1 MKELKSFIKYY
12 KLYIKLLIFTL
23 ICAISLALLDL
34 VFPKIIQ
41 IVIDRIIPSKDLKTF
56 YYISGGLI
64 VMYLLRYVV
73 SYFQLYY
80 GNILGIK
87 IETQMR
93 KELFVHIQKLSFSYF
108 DSNKTGVIMS
118 KLVNDLGEISQ
129 LANHGPIDLFIA
141 IIRLVGAFV
150 LMINLNVKLTLVIF
164 AVLPFMI
171 YFSVTQKWK
180 MKSAFMN
187 ARKKIAGINSCA
199 EESIGGIR
207 IVKLFSNENYEI
219 DKFEK
224 KNEEFQDA
232 KKETYKTTAIFFS
245 GIHIFMNL
253 MQFIVVFYGGYLI
266 MHGELTYGILISFLL
281 YSYRFMEPIRKMM
294 ILVQS
299 YQKGMAGYRRFQ
311 EMMAIVP
318 EIKDIKNPL
327 ILKEIKGN
335 IELKNVCFSYNK
347 LSKKNNENPILI
359 LNEFNLKI
367 KPGEN
372 IAIVGS
378 SGVGKSTISNLI
390 PRFYDIDSG
399 SIKIDGTE
407 ISNIK
412 LSSLRENVG
421 IVPQEAFLF
430 GGTIGENIRYGRLD
444 ATENELIE
452 ASKKANIYEFI
463 KSLPKEFET
472 LVGERG
478 VKLSGGQKQRISIAR
493 IFLKNP
499 KILILDEATAS
510 LDNITEKLIQD
521 SLMKLSENRTTIT
534 IAHRLSTI
542 INSDRI
548 VVMDKNGVVEAG
560 THEELLKL
568 EGSYANLY
576 QIV

>member
-12 KLYIKLLIFTL
+12 KPHTKLLIFTL
-23 ICAISLALLDL
+23 ICAILLASLDL
-34 VFPKIIQ
+34 IFPKIIQ
-41 IVIDRIIPSKDLKTF
+41 IVIDEIIPKKDLITF
-56 YYISGGLI
+56 YRISIGLI
-64 VMYLLRYVV
+64 FMYLLRFVV
-73 SYFQLYY
+73 SYCQLYY

-87 IETQMR
+87 IETRMR
-93 KELFVHIQKLSFSYF
+93 KELFTHIQKLSFSYF
-108 DSNKTGVIMS
+108 DNNKTGIIMS
-118 KLVNDLGEISQ
+118 KLVNDLSGISE

-141 IIRLVGAFV
+141 IIRLVGAFI

-164 AVLPFMI
+164 SVLPFMI
-171 YFSVTQKWK
+171 YFSITQKWK
-180 MKSAFMN
+180 MKLAFGKT
-187 ARKKIAGINSCA
+187 RKKIADINSRA

-207 IVKLFSNENYEI
+207 IVKLFNNADYEI
-219 DKFEK
+219 KKFEE
-224 KNEEFQDA
+224 KNQEFQEA

-245 GIHIFMNL
+245 GIHVFMNA

-266 MHGELTYGILISFLL
+266 LHGEVTYGILISFLL

-311 EMMAIVP
+311 EMMLITP
-318 EIKDIKNPL
+318 QIRENENPMT
-327 ILKEIKGN
+327 LKEIKGE
-335 IELKNVCFSYNK
+335 IELKDVVFSYK
-347 LSKKNNENPILI
+347 ESTLI
-359 LNEFNLKI
+359 LNNFNLKI
-367 KPGEN
+367 NPGEN
-372 IAIVGS
+372 IAIVGP

-399 SIKIDGTE
+399 SITIDGLD
-407 ISNIK
+407 ISKIK
-412 LSSLRENVG
+412 LTSLRENIG

-430 GGTIGENIRYGRLD
+430 GGTIGENIKYGKLN
-444 ATENELIE
+444 ATEEELIN
-452 ASKKANIYEFI
+452 ASKNANIYKFI
-463 KSLPKEFET
+463 SSLPNGFDT
-472 LVGERG
+472 FVGERG

-521 SLMKLSENRTTIT
+521 ALMILSKNRTTIT

-548 VVMDKNGVVEAG
+548 IVMDKNGVSETG

-568 EGSYANLY
+568 NGSYAKLY
-576 QIV
+576 L

>member
-1 MKELKSFIKYY
+1 MNELKTFIKYY
-12 KLYIKLLIFTL
+12 KPHVKLLIFTL
-23 ICAISLALLDL
+23 ICAILLASLDL
-34 VFPKIIQ
+34 IFPKVIQ
-41 IVIDRIIPSKDLKTF
+41 IVIDEIIPTKDLKTF
-56 YYISGGLI
+56 YHISIGLI
-64 VMYLLRYVV
+64 FMYLLRFIV
-73 SYFQLYY
+73 SYCQLYY
-80 GNILGIK
+80 GNVLGIK
-87 IETQMR
+87 IETKMR
-93 KELFVHIQKLSFSYF
+93 KELFTHLQKLSFSYF
-108 DSNKTGVIMS
+108 DNNKTGIIMS
-118 KLVNDLGEISQ
+118 KLVNDLSGISE

-164 AVLPFMI
+164 SVLPFMI
-171 YFSVTQKWK
+171 YFSITQKWK
-180 MKSAFMN
+180 MKVAFGKT
-187 ARKKIAGINSCA
+187 RKKIADINSRA

-207 IVKLFSNENYEI
+207 IVKLFNNQNYEI
-219 DKFEK
+219 NKFEE
-224 KNEEFQDA
+224 KNQEFQEA

-245 GIHIFMNL
+245 GIHVFMNL

-266 MHGELTYGILISFLL
+266 IHGEVTYGILISFLL

-311 EMMAIVP
+311 EMM
-318 EIKDIKNPL
+318 EIIPQIKEIENPVVL
-327 ILKEIKGN
+327 EEIKGE
-335 IELKNVCFSYNK
+335 IELKNVNFSYNK
-347 LSKKNNENPILI
+347 LSEGSDVNSPLI

-367 KPGEN
+367 KSGEN
-372 IAIVGS
+372 IAIVGP

-399 SIKIDGTE
+399 RITIDGMD
-407 ISNIK
+407 ISRIK
-412 LSSLRENVG
+412 LTSLRENIG

-430 GGTIGENIRYGRLD
+430 GGTIGENIGYGKLD
-444 ATENELIE
+444 ATEKDLVI
-452 ASKKANIYEFI
+452 ASKNANIYEFI
-463 KSLPKEFET
+463 SSLPKGFAT

-510 LDNITEKLIQD
+510 LDNITEKLIQEA
-521 SLMKLSENRTTIT
+521 LMTLSKNRTTIT

-548 VVMDKNGVVEAG
+548 VVMDKDGVAETG
-560 THEELLKL
+560 THEELLEL
-568 EGSYANLY
+568 EGTYAKLY
-576 QIV
+576 Q

>member
-1 MKELKSFIKYY
+1 MNELKSFIKYY
-12 KLYIKLLIFTL
+12 KPHIKLLIFTL
-23 ICAISLALLDL
+23 TCAILLALLDL
-34 VFPKIIQ
+34 VFPKVIQ
-41 IVIDRIIPSKDLKTF
+41 IVIDKIIPAKDLKTF
-56 YYISGGLI
+56 YMISVGLI
-64 VMYLLRYVV
+64 IMYLLRYVV

-80 GNILGIK
+80 GNLLGIK
-87 IETQMR
+87 IETKMR
-93 KELFVHIQKLSFSYF
+93 KELFTHIQKLSFSYF
-108 DSNKTGVIMS
+108 DNNKTGVIMS
-118 KLVNDLGEISQ
+118 KLVNDLSGISE

-141 IIRLVGAFV
+141 IIRLAGAFIV
-150 LMINLNVKLTLVIF
+150 MVSLNVKLTLVIF

-171 YFSVTQKWK
+171 YFSITQKWK
-180 MKSAFMN
+180 MKLAFGKT
-187 ARKKIAGINSCA
+187 RKKIADINSCA

-207 IVKLFSNENYEI
+207 IVKLFNNESYEI
-219 DKFEK
+219 EKFEE
-224 KNEEFQDA
+224 KNQEFQEA

-266 MHGELTYGILISFLL
+266 LHGELTYGILISFLL

-311 EMMAIVP
+311 GMMGIIP
-318 EIKDIKNPL
+318 EIKEIEDPI
-327 ILKEIKGN
+327 ILEEIKGD
-335 IELKNVCFSYNK
+335 IELKDVEFSY
-347 LSKKNNENPILI
+347 KKSSLI
-359 LNEFNLKI
+359 LNKFNLKI
-367 KPGEN
+367 KSGEN

-399 SIKIDGTE
+399 MITIDGMD
-407 ISNIK
+407 ISKIK
-412 LSSLRENVG
+412 LNSLRENIG

-430 GGTIGENIRYGRLD
+430 GGTIGENIRYGKLD
-444 ATENELIE
+444 ATKDELIE
-452 ASKKANIYEFI
+452 ASKKANIYELI
-463 KSLPKEFET
+463 RDLPMGFDT

-521 SLMKLSENRTTIT
+521 ALMTLSENRTTIT

-548 VVMDKNGVVEAG
+548 VVMDKDGVAETG
-560 THEELLKL
+560 THDELLELK
-568 EGSYANLY
+568 GSYAKLY
-576 QIV
+576 R

>member
-1 MKELKSFIKYY
+1 MNELKSFIKYY
-12 KLYIKLLIFTL
+12 KPHIKLLMFTL
-23 ICAISLALLDL
+23 TCAILLALLDL
-34 VFPKIIQ
+34 VFPKVIQ
-41 IVIDRIIPSKDLKTF
+41 IVIDKIIPAKDLKTF
-56 YYISGGLI
+56 YMISVGLI
-64 VMYLLRYVV
+64 IMYLLRYVV

-80 GNILGIK
+80 GNLLGIK
-87 IETQMR
+87 IETKMR
-93 KELFVHIQKLSFSYF
+93 KELFTHIQKLSFSYF
-108 DSNKTGVIMS
+108 DNNKTGVIMS
-118 KLVNDLGEISQ
+118 KLVNDLSGISE

-141 IIRLVGAFV
+141 IIRLAGAFI
-150 LMINLNVKLTLVIF
+150 LMISLNVKLTLVIF
-164 AVLPFMI
+164 SVLPFMI
-171 YFSVTQKWK
+171 YFSITQKWK
-180 MKSAFMN
+180 MKLAFGKT
-187 ARKKIAGINSCA
+187 RKKIADINSCA

-207 IVKLFSNENYEI
+207 IVKLFNNEDYEI
-219 DKFEK
+219 EKFEE
-224 KNEEFQDA
+224 KNQEFQEA

-266 MHGELTYGILISFLL
+266 LHGELTYGILISFLL

-311 EMMAIVP
+311 GMMGIIP
-318 EIKDIKNPL
+318 EIKEIEDPL
-327 ILKEIKGN
+327 ILEEIKGD
-335 IELKNVCFSYNK
+335 IELKDVEFSY
-347 LSKKNNENPILI
+347 KKSSLI
-359 LNEFNLKI
+359 LNKFNLKI
-367 KPGEN
+367 RSGEN

-399 SIKIDGTE
+399 MITIDGMD
-407 ISNIK
+407 ISKIK
-412 LSSLRENVG
+412 LNSLRENIG

-430 GGTIGENIRYGRLD
+430 GGTIGENIRYGKLD
-444 ATENELIE
+444 ATKDELVE
-452 ASKKANIYEFI
+452 ASKKANIYKLI
-463 KSLPKEFET
+463 RDLPMGFDT

-521 SLMKLSENRTTIT
+521 ALMTLSENRTTIT

-548 VVMDKNGVVEAG
+548 VVMDKDGVAETG
-560 THEELLKL
+560 THDELLKL
-568 EGSYANLY
+568 KGSYAELY
-576 QIV
+576 R

>member
-23 ICAISLALLDL
+23 ICAVLLALLDL

-41 IVIDRIIPSKDLKTF
+41 IVIDKIIPAKDLKTF
-56 YYISGGLI
+56 YSISGGLI
-64 VMYLLRYVV
+64 VMYLLRYAV

-93 KELFVHIQKLSFSYF
+93 KELFTHIQKLSFSYF
-108 DSNKTGVIMS
+108 DNNKTGVIMS

-141 IIRLVGAFV
+141 VIRLVGAFI
-150 LMINLNVKLTLVIF
+150 LMVTLNVKLTLVIF
-164 AVLPFMI
+164 SVLPFMI
-171 YFSVTQKWK
+171 YFAVTQKWK
-180 MKSAFMN
+180 MKLAFGKT
-187 ARKKIAGINSCA
+187 RIKIAGINSCA
-199 EESIGGIR
+199 EESIGGVR
-207 IVKLFSNENYEI
+207 IVKLFNNENYEI

-224 KNEEFQDA
+224 KNQEFQEA
-232 KKETYKTTAIFFS
+232 KKETYKTTAVFFS

-266 MHGELTYGILISFLL
+266 IHGELTYGILISFLL
-281 YSYRFMEPIRKMM
+281 YCYRFMEPIRKMM

-311 EMMAIVP
+311 GMMGIIP
-318 EIKDIKNPL
+318 EIKEIENPL
-327 ILKEIKGN
+327 ILEEIKGD
-335 IELKNVCFSYNK
+335 IELKDVKFSYNK
-347 LSKKNNENPILI
+347 SSKESDKDLSLI
-359 LNEFNLKI
+359 LNKFNLKI
-367 KPGEN
+367 KSGEN

-399 SIKIDGTE
+399 SITIDGTE
-407 ISNIK
+407 ISKIK

-430 GGTIGENIRYGRLD
+430 GGTIGENIGYGKLG
-444 ATENELIE
+444 ATRDELIE

-463 KSLPKEFET
+463 NNLPKGFDT

-510 LDNITEKLIQD
+510 LDNITEKLIQEA
-521 SLMKLSENRTTIT
+521 LMTLSKNRTTIT

-548 VVMDKNGVVEAG
+548 VVMDKDGVVETG

-568 EGSYANLY
+568 KGSYAKLY
-576 QIV
+576 R

>member
-1 MKELKSFIKYY
+1 MNELKSFIKYY
-12 KLYIKLLIFTL
+12 KPHIKLLMFTL
-23 ICAISLALLDL
+23 TCAILLALLDL
-34 VFPKIIQ
+34 VFPKVIQ
-41 IVIDRIIPSKDLKTF
+41 IVIDKIIPAKDLKTF
-56 YYISGGLI
+56 YMISVGLI
-64 VMYLLRYVV
+64 IMYLLRYVV

-80 GNILGIK
+80 GNLLGIK
-87 IETQMR
+87 IETKMR
-93 KELFVHIQKLSFSYF
+93 KELFTHIQKLSFSYF
-108 DSNKTGVIMS
+108 DNNKTGVIMS
-118 KLVNDLGEISQ
+118 KLVNDLSGISE

-141 IIRLVGAFV
+141 IIRLAGAFI
-150 LMINLNVKLTLVIF
+150 LMISLNVKLTLVIF
-164 AVLPFMI
+164 SVLPFMI
-171 YFSVTQKWK
+171 YFSITQKWK
-180 MKSAFMN
+180 MKLAFGKT
-187 ARKKIAGINSCA
+187 RKKIADINSCA

-207 IVKLFSNENYEI
+207 IVKLFNNEDYEI
-219 DKFEK
+219 EKFEE
-224 KNEEFQDA
+224 KNQEFQEA

-266 MHGELTYGILISFLL
+266 LHGELTYGILISFLL

-311 EMMAIVP
+311 GMMGIIP
-318 EIKDIKNPL
+318 EIKEIEDPT
-327 ILKEIKGN
+327 ILEEIKGD
-335 IELKNVCFSYNK
+335 IELKDVEFSY
-347 LSKKNNENPILI
+347 KKSSLI
-359 LNEFNLKI
+359 LNKFNLKI
-367 KPGEN
+367 RSGEN

-399 SIKIDGTE
+399 MITIDGMD
-407 ISNIK
+407 ISKIK
-412 LSSLRENVG
+412 LNSLRENIG

-430 GGTIGENIRYGRLD
+430 GGTIGENIRYGKLD
-444 ATENELIE
+444 ATKDELVE
-452 ASKKANIYEFI
+452 ASKKANIYKLI
-463 KSLPKEFET
+463 RDLPMGFDT

-521 SLMKLSENRTTIT
+521 ALMTLSENRTTIT

-548 VVMDKNGVVEAG
+548 VVMDKDGVAETG
-560 THEELLKL
+560 THDELLELK
-568 EGSYANLY
+568 GSYAELY
-576 QIV
+576 R

>member
-1 MKELKSFIKYY
+1 MNELKSFIKYY
-12 KLYIKLLIFTL
+12 KPHMKLLIFTL
-23 ICAISLALLDL
+23 TCAILLALLDL
-34 VFPKIIQ
+34 VFPKVIQ
-41 IVIDRIIPSKDLKTF
+41 IVIDKIIPAKDLKTF
-56 YYISGGLI
+56 YMISVGLI
-64 VMYLLRYVV
+64 IMYLLRYVV

-80 GNILGIK
+80 GNLLGIK
-87 IETQMR
+87 IETKMR
-93 KELFVHIQKLSFSYF
+93 KELFTHIQKLSFSYF
-108 DSNKTGVIMS
+108 DNNKTGVIMS
-118 KLVNDLGEISQ
+118 KLVNDLSGISE

-141 IIRLVGAFV
+141 IIRLAGAFI
-150 LMINLNVKLTLVIF
+150 LMVSLNVKLTLVIF
-164 AVLPFMI
+164 SVLPFMI
-171 YFSVTQKWK
+171 YFSITQKWK
-180 MKSAFMN
+180 MKLAFGKT
-187 ARKKIAGINSCA
+187 RKKIADINSCA

-207 IVKLFSNENYEI
+207 IVKLFNNESYEI
-219 DKFEK
+219 EKFEE
-224 KNEEFQDA
+224 KNQEFQEA

-266 MHGELTYGILISFLL
+266 LHGELTYGILISFLL

-311 EMMAIVP
+311 GMMGIIP
-318 EIKDIKNPL
+318 EIKEIEDPT
-327 ILKEIKGN
+327 ILEEIKGD
-335 IELKNVCFSYNK
+335 IELKDVEFSY
-347 LSKKNNENPILI
+347 KKSSLI
-359 LNEFNLKI
+359 LNKFNLKI
-367 KPGEN
+367 RSGEN

-399 SIKIDGTE
+399 MITIDGMD
-407 ISNIK
+407 ISKIK
-412 LSSLRENVG
+412 LNSLRENIG

-430 GGTIGENIRYGRLD
+430 GGTIGENIRYGKLD
-444 ATENELIE
+444 ATKDELVE
-452 ASKKANIYEFI
+452 ASKKANIYELI
-463 KSLPKEFET
+463 RDLPMGFDT

-478 VKLSGGQKQRISIAR
+478 IKLSGGQKQRISIAR

-521 SLMKLSENRTTIT
+521 ALMTLSENRTTIT

-548 VVMDKNGVVEAG
+548 VVMDKDGVAETG
-560 THEELLKL
+560 THDELLELK
-568 EGSYANLY
+568 GSYAELY
-576 QIV
+576 R

>member
-1 MKELKSFIKYY
+1 MNELKSFIKYY
-12 KLYIKLLIFTL
+12 KPHIKLLIFTL
-23 ICAISLALLDL
+23 TCAVLLASLDL
-34 VFPKIIQ
+34 IFPKVIQ
-41 IVIDRIIPSKDLKTF
+41 IVIDKVIPAKDMKTF
-56 YYISGGLI
+56 YYISVGLI
-64 VMYLLRYVV
+64 FMYLLRYIV
-73 SYFQLYY
+73 SYCQLYY

-87 IETQMR
+87 IETRMR
-93 KELFVHIQKLSFSYF
+93 KELFTHIQKLSFSYF
-108 DSNKTGVIMS
+108 DNNKTGVIMS
-118 KLVNDLGEISQ
+118 KLVNDLSGISE

-141 IIRLVGAFV
+141 VIRLAGAFV
-150 LMINLNVKLTLVIF
+150 LMITLNVKLTLVIF
-164 AVLPFMI
+164 SVLPFMI
-171 YFSVTQKWK
+171 YFSITQKWK
-180 MKSAFMN
+180 MKVAFGKT
-187 ARKKIAGINSCA
+187 RKKIADINSCV

-207 IVKLFSNENYEI
+207 IVKQFNNENYETE
-219 DKFEK
+219 KFEG
-224 KNEEFQDA
+224 KNQEFQEA
-232 KKETYKTTAIFFS
+232 KKETYRTTAVFFS

-266 MHGELTYGILISFLL
+266 LHGELTYGILISFLL

-311 EMMAIVP
+311 EMM
-318 EIKDIKNPL
+318 EITPQIKEVENPT
-327 ILKEIKGN
+327 ILEEIKGE
-335 IELKNVCFSYNK
+335 IELQDVNFSY
-347 LSKKNNENPILI
+347 KKSSLI

-399 SIKIDGTE
+399 RVTIDG
-407 ISNIK
+407 IDIGKIK
-412 LSSLRENVG
+412 LSSLREKIG

-430 GGTIGENIRYGRLD
+430 GGTIGENIRYGKLD
-444 ATENELIE
+444 ANEEELIE
-452 ASKKANIYEFI
+452 AAKKANIYEFI
-463 KSLPKEFET
+463 VSLPKGFDT

-510 LDNITEKLIQD
+510 LDNITEKLIQEA
-521 SLMKLSENRTTIT
+521 LMTLSKNRTTIT

-548 VVMDKNGVVEAG
+548 VVMDKEGVVETG

-568 EGSYANLY
+568 EGSYAKLY
-576 QIV
+576 R

>member
-12 KLYIKLLIFTL
+12 KYYLKLLIFTL
-23 ICAISLALLDL
+23 TCAILLALLDL

-41 IVIDRIIPSKDLKTF
+41 IVIDKIIPGKDLKTF

-93 KELFVHIQKLSFSYF
+93 KELFTHIQKLSFSYF
-108 DSNKTGVIMS
+108 DNNKTGVIMS

-129 LANHGPIDLFIA
+129 LANHGPVDLFIA
-141 IIRLVGAFV
+141 IIRLLGAFI
-150 LMINLNVKLTLVIF
+150 LMITLNVKLTLVIF
-164 AVLPFMI
+164 SVLPFMI

-180 MKSAFMN
+180 MKLAFMKT
-187 ARKKIAGINSCA
+187 RKKIAGINSCA
-199 EESIGGIR
+199 EESIGGVR
-207 IVKLFSNENYEI
+207 IVKLFNNENYEI

-224 KNEEFQDA
+224 KNQEFQEA
-232 KKETYKTTAIFFS
+232 KKETYKTTAVFFS

-311 EMMAIVP
+311 EMMGIIP
-318 EIKDIKNPL
+318 EIEDIENPI
-327 ILKEIKGN
+327 ILGEIKGD
-335 IELKNVCFSYNK
+335 IELKDVNFSYNK
-347 LSKKNNENPILI
+347 LSEELDENSPLI

-367 KPGEN
+367 KSGEN

-390 PRFYDIDSG
+390 PRFYDINSG
-399 SIKIDGTE
+399 SITIDGIE
-407 ISNIK
+407 ISDIK
-412 LSSLRENVG
+412 LSSLRGNIG

-444 ATENELIE
+444 ATRDELIE

-463 KSLPKEFET
+463 NDLPKGLDT

-493 IFLKNP
+493 VFLKNP

-510 LDNITEKLIQD
+510 LDNITEKLIQEA
-521 SLMKLSENRTTIT
+521 LMKLSKDRTTIT

-548 VVMDKNGVVEAG
+548 VVMDKEGVVETG

-568 EGSYANLY
+568 KGSYAKLY
-576 QIV
+576 R

>member
-1 MKELKSFIKYY
+1 MNELKSFIKYY
-12 KLYIKLLIFTL
+12 KPHIKLLISTV
-23 ICAISLALLDL
+23 ICAILLALLDL
-34 VFPKIIQ
+34 IFPKLIQ
-41 IVIDRIIPSKDLKTF
+41 IIIDEIIPAKDLKTF
-56 YYISGGLI
+56 YYISIGLI
-64 VMYLLRYVV
+64 FMYLLRYVV
-73 SYFQLYY
+73 SYCQLYY
-80 GNILGIK
+80 GNLLGIK
-87 IETQMR
+87 IETKMR
-93 KELFVHIQKLSFSYF
+93 KELFTHIQKLSFSYF
-108 DSNKTGVIMS
+108 DNNKTGVIMS
-118 KLVNDLGEISQ
+118 KLVNDLSGISE

-141 IIRLVGAFV
+141 VIRLVGSFA
-150 LMINLNVKLTLVIF
+150 LMISLNVKLTLVIF
-164 AVLPFMI
+164 SVLPFMI
-171 YFSVTQKWK
+171 YFSITQKWK
-180 MKSAFMN
+180 LKMAFGKT
-187 ARKKIAGINSCA
+187 RKKIADINSCA

-207 IVKLFSNENYEI
+207 VVKLFNNENYEI
-219 DKFEK
+219 EKFEE
-224 KNEEFQDA
+224 KNQEFQEA

-245 GIHIFMNL
+245 GIHVFMNL

-266 MHGELTYGILISFLL
+266 LNGELTYGILISFLL

-311 EMMAIVP
+311 EMMGITP
-318 EIKDIKNPL
+318 QIKEIENPVV
-327 ILKEIKGN
+327 LKEIKGE
-335 IELKNVCFSYNK
+335 IELQDVKFSY
-347 LSKKNNENPILI
+347 KKSSLI

-367 KPGEN
+367 KSGEN

-399 SIKIDGTE
+399 NITIDGTD
-407 ISNIK
+407 ISRIK
-412 LSSLRENVG
+412 LTSLRENIG

-430 GGTIGENIRYGRLD
+430 GGTIGENIRYGKLD
-444 ATENELIE
+444 ATEEDLIE
-452 ASKKANIYEFI
+452 ASKNANIYELI
-463 KSLPKEFET
+463 SSLPLGFDT

-521 SLMKLSENRTTIT
+521 ALMTLSKNRTTIT

-548 VVMDKNGVVEAG
+548 VVMDKDGVIETG

-568 EGSYANLY
+568 EGSYAKFY
-576 QIV
+576 R